1 MKQKIKAFAKQ
12 YGMLPD
18 GALVLV
24 AVSGGMDSMCLLHC
38 LHTQGVRVAAAHFNH
53 QLRAAE
59 ADGDEAFVR
68 RWCESRGIAFYA
80 GRCDVAA
87 LAAENGWTVEEAG
100 RRARY
105 EFLERTAEQI
115 GADRIATAHHAQ
127 DNAETILFHLVRGT
141 GPDGLGAIAP
151 VRGKLIRPM
160 LTVTREQIGRYA
172 GENDVPYRTDSTNAD
187 TAYTRNYLRCEVLPL
202 LEQVNA
208 AASLHM
214 SNTALRQREESAYL
228 DELAAGLLREK
239 KQTPDAVALP
249 CQAVRDAPAVLRA
262 RMLRLLLDSLPAGK
276 KDFTAAHIDSLAA
289 LCMGSGDAQLD
300 LPHGVRARR
309 RSGQLVLTIRGGK
322 APGPAPLPVG
332 GRTAWGEYTII
343 TQNAGK
349 NRVSAGSTF
358 CLRCDAGKD
367 VLSVGAWNARAWL
380 TLPGKTP
387 RSLKRLFADAGVAAS
402 ERDGSPVVFINGAVA
417 AVYGIGADEAFLPD
431 ADEDAVVIEI
441 QRNHK

>member
-105 EFLERTAEQI
+105 EFLERMAEQI

-309 RSGQLVLTIRGGK
+309 RSGQLLLTIRGGK
-322 APGPAPLPVG
+322 APGPVPLPIDE
-332 GRTAWGEYTII
+332 RTAWGEYTL
-343 TQNAGK
+343 TARNAKK

-387 RSLKRLFADAGVAAS
+387 RSLKRLFADAGVATS
-402 ERDGSPVVFINGAVA
+402 ERDGSPVIFINGVAA

>member
-105 EFLERTAEQI
+105 EFLERTAEEI

-239 KQTPDAVALP
+239 KQTPDGIALP
-249 CQAVRDAPAVLRA
+249 CQAVREAPAVLRA

-322 APGPAPLPVG
+322 APGPVPLPIDE
-332 GRTAWGEYTII
+332 RTAWGEYTL
-343 TQNAGK
+343 TARNAEK

-358 CLRCDAGKD
+358 CLRCDVGKD
-367 VLSVGAWNARAWL
+367 ALSVGAWNARAWL

-402 ERDGSPVVFINGAVA
+402 ERDGSPVIFINGAAA

>member
-115 GADRIATAHHAQ
+115 GAERIATAHHAQ
-127 DNAETILFHLVRGT
+127 DNAETLLFHLVRGT

-309 RSGQLVLTIRGGK
+309 RSGQLVLPIRGGK
-322 APGPAPLPVG
+322 APGPGPLPIDE
-332 GRTAWGEYTII
+332 RTAWGEYTI
-343 TQNAGK
+343 TARNAGK

>member
-322 APGPAPLPVG
+322 APGPVPLPIDE
-332 GRTAWGEYTII
+332 RTAWGEYTI
-343 TQNAGK
+343 TARNAEK

-402 ERDGSPVVFINGAVA
+402 ERDGSPVVFINGAAA

>member
-105 EFLERTAEQI
+105 EFLERTAEEI

-127 DNAETILFHLVRGT
+127 DNAETLLFHLVRGT

-228 DELAAGLLREK
+228 DELAAGLLWEK
-239 KQTPDAVALP
+239 KQTPDEVALP

-322 APGPAPLPVG
+322 APGPVPLPIDE
-332 GRTAWGEYTII
+332 RTAWGEYTL
-343 TQNAGK
+343 TARNAKK

-402 ERDGSPVVFINGAVA
+402 ERDGSPVIFINGAA
-417 AVYGIGADEAFLPD
+417 AAAYGIGADEAFLPD

>member
-105 EFLERTAEQI
+105 EFLERTAEEI

-322 APGPAPLPVG
+322 APEPVPLPIDE
-332 GRTAWGEYTII
+332 RTAWGEYTI
-343 TQNAGK
+343 TARNAKK

-358 CLRCDAGKD
+358 CLRCDVGKD
-367 VLSVGAWNARAWL
+367 TLSVGAWNARAWL

-402 ERDGSPVVFINGAVA
+402 ERDGSPVVFINGAVT

>member
-105 EFLERTAEQI
+105 EFLERTAEEI

-127 DNAETILFHLVRGT
+127 DNAETLLFHLVRGT

-214 SNTALRQREESAYL
+214 SNTALRQREERAYL
-228 DELAAGLLREK
+228 DDLAAGLLWEK
-239 KQTPDAVALP
+239 KQTPDEVALP
-249 CQAVRDAPAVLRA
+249 CQAVREAPAVLRA

-309 RSGQLVLTIRGGK
+309 RSGQLLLTIRGGK
-322 APGPAPLPVG
+322 APGPVPLPIDE
-332 GRTAWGEYTII
+332 RTAWGEYTL
-343 TQNAGK
+343 TARNAKK

-402 ERDGSPVVFINGAVA
+402 ERDGSPVIFINGAA
-417 AVYGIGADEAFLPD
+417 AAAYGIGADEAFLPD